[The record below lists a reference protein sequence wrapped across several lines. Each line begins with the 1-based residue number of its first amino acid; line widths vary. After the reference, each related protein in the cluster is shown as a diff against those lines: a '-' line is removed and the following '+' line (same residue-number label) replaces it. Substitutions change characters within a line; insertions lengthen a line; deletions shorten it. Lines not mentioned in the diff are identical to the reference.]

1 MNNNLLMK
9 SVQSINTVGPRR
21 AASLQRIG
29 IFTVGDLLYHFPR
42 RYEDRTRLSPAGAC
56 AQGGIATVRG
66 TVLVSQDLNQGRVW
80 LLPNWP
86 YMTFRSILCCLV

>member
-29 IFTVGDLLYHFPR
+29 IFTVGDFVS
-42 RYEDRTRLSPAGAC
+42 LSEA
-56 AQGGIATVRG
+56 
-66 TVLVSQDLNQGRVW
+66 L
-80 LLPNWP
+80 
-86 YMTFRSILCCLV
+86 